1 MAEHGRRSGEKAVRN
16 AKNQTVTSSHTVSRD
31 PSSATIRALPG
42 TVRKAT
48 MTACRHAIDRIGS
61 IHTAQYSVCDTGIHD
76 VKRHAKPH

>member
-16 AKNQTVTSSHTVSRD
+16 AKNQTVTSSHTVSR
-31 PSSATIRALPG
+31 ALPG

-48 MTACRHAIDRIGS
+48 MTACRHAIDRIGG